1 MFSDYLAFT
10 AIAILCLSVAMP
22 FIVIMMAQSFDPKA
36 PPKDEWPPPEPY
48 EDPSKRPD
56 GGFRPP
62 NCS

>member
-10 AIAILCLSVAMP
+10 AIAVLCLSVAMP
-22 FIVIMMAQSFDPKA
+22 FVVIMMAETFDRPDKSNE
-36 PPKDEWPPPEPY
+36 EWPAPEPY